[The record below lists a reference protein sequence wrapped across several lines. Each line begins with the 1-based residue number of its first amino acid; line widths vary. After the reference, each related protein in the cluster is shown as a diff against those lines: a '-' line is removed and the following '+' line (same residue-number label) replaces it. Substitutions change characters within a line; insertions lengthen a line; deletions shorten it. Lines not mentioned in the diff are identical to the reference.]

1 MSLRGLFDDR
11 RTANLGRAAL
21 VLAAAATVFG
31 FAGALWWPFDLFA
44 HFRPQYL
51 LAALLLAAFFA
62 FSRLPLWTAVALAVT
77 AANAVPIVSLYL
89 PSAQAEQPSA
99 ASPLRL
105 MSFNVFAFNRDHERM
120 LRHVRRELPDVLV
133 LIEVTPEWVPAVREL
148 AAQYPHRWI
157 NVGDAASG
165 IAMMSREQPSAAAT
179 IDLAGRGAPSYLL
192 TFGQG
197 PTALSVLGTH
207 FSWPLGRRVSEI
219 RNAQLE
225 ALARL
230 ARAQP
235 HPLVVMGDLN
245 ITPFSPRFTRML
257 REGGLRRCVPGAGF
271 TPTWPAH
278 FPPFYIQ
285 IDHCLASAGV
295 YARNFKVG
303 DYLGSDHYPISV
315 EVSPADSGPP
325 ISRP

>member
-1 MSLRGLFDDR
+1 MSLRRLFDDR

-31 FAGALWWPFDLFA
+31 FAGGLWWAFDLFA

-51 LAALLLAAFFA
+51 AAALLLAAVFGVGRQPRSLA
-62 FSRLPLWTAVALAVT
+62 LALAVA
-77 AANAVPIVSLYL
+77 AANTVPIVPLYL
-89 PSAQAEQPSA
+89 PSAQADHPVAGGS
-99 ASPLRL
+99 LKL

-120 LRHVRRELPDVLV
+120 LLYVRRELPDVLV
-133 LIEVTPEWVPAVREL
+133 LIEVTPEWAPAVREL

-157 NVGDAASG
+157 NVGDAARG

-197 PTALSVLGTH
+197 STALSVLGTH

-225 ALARL
+225 ALARF

-245 ITPFSPRFTRML
+245 VTPFSPRFTRML
-257 REGGLRRCVPGAGF
+257 REGGLQRCVPGAGF
-271 TPTWPAH
+271 TPTWPTH
-278 FPPFYIQ
+278 FPPLYIQ

-295 YARNFKVG
+295 YAWNFRVG

-315 EVSPADSGPP
+315 QVSPAGSGLP